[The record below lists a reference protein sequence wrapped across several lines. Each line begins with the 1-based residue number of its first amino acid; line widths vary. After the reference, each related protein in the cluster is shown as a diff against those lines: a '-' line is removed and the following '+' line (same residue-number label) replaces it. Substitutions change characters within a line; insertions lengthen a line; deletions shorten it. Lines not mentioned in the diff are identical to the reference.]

1 MSKILNTLSAI
12 GALAMAATPLLAVGS
27 IAHAET
33 GVHIRVADLDL
44 SRQADAATFRH
55 RVDTAAR
62 SFCAARGE
70 GDMIATDGCRQAI
83 REEAVS
89 KLGDEQRAAL
99 RTASVSAPTAW
110 SVASR

>member
-1 MSKILNTLSAI
+1 
-12 GALAMAATPLLAVGS
+12 
-27 IAHAET
+27 
-33 GVHIRVADLDL
+33 
-44 SRQADAATFRH
+44 
-55 RVDTAAR
+55 
-62 SFCAARGE
+62 
-70 GDMIATDGCRQAI
+70 MIATDGCRQAI